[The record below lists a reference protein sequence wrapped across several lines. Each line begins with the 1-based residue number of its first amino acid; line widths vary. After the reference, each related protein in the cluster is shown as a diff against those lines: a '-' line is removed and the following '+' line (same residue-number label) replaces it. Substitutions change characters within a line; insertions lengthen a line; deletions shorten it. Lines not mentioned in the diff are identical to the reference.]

1 MAKSLA
7 AGQQLR
13 GQKRHPTIEDRVT
26 IYAGATIMGGDT
38 VVGEG
43 STIGANVF
51 LTTSVPPNS
60 LVVQEE
66 ANVKVM
72 SKKERRRPT
81 RGLPHLIRTASTA
94 PNPSPARQSGRG

>member
-1 MAKSLA
+1 VAKSLA

-13 GQKRHPTIEDRVT
+13 GQKRHPTLEDWVT

-51 LTTSVPPNS
+51 LTTSIPPNS

-72 SKKERRRPT
+72 SKKERPRPSEDF
-81 RGLPHLIRTASTA
+81 HI
-94 PNPSPARQSGRG
+94 